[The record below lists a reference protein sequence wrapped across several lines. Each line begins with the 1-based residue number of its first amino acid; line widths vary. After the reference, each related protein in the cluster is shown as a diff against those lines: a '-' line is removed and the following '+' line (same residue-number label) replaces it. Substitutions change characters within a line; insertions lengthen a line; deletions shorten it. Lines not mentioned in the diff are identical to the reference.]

1 MIGFVRSE
9 LLRARSRR
17 LVWVLL
23 IASVLGIVV
32 GNVIAVATSNEP
44 SPDTV
49 ARAERQYE
57 RDLEACRAGEFSAP
71 ADELPPG
78 YDSLD
83 AFCEDVVVIENY
95 LPSEQI
101 RRADLPSIL
110 EGSALVVVLLGVVIG
125 ASLAGAD
132 WSSGTMTTILTWEPR
147 RARVLVVRTLVAVA
161 VVVVIAIAL
170 QVVFSV
176 AWLLSTAIAGT
187 TETDASFAGDT
198 LGPLVRIAGV
208 TGVFAAVALAVAT
221 IGRSTVAGVG
231 ILFGYLVVI
240 EGFVAGLWDA
250 LPPWLIVRAATV
262 VVSETPLVDQA
273 ATATYGPDGQL
284 LEAGGAGVLLGVGEA
299 WLLLAA
305 YAVVLVGAAIA
316 LFRVRDVS

>member
-49 ARAERQYE
+49 ARAERAYE
-57 RDLEACRAGEFSAP
+57 RDLEACLAGEFVP
-71 ADELPPG
+71 PDELPPE
-78 YDSLD
+78 YDSLE
-83 AFCEDVVVIENY
+83 AFCEDNLAFEMYV
-95 LPSEQI
+95 PSGQI

-170 QVVFSV
+170 QVVFCV

-187 TETDASFAGDT
+187 TEIDAGFAGDT

-221 IGRSTVAGVG
+221 IGRSTVAGIG

-240 EGFVAGLWDA
+240 EGFVAGLWHA

-262 VVSETPLVDQA
+262 VVSETPLVDQT

-284 LEAGGAGVLLGVGEA
+284 IEAGGAGVLLGVGEA
-299 WLLLAA
+299 WLLLGA